1 MVLPNSLS
9 TIKERMAGITL
20 WDSKQEQQKIN
31 PLSDNDKQLLQQ
43 TAQSAV
49 NDILSQTQDPLDELG
64 VEQQIASNYGV
75 SSSIA
80 DLVV

>member
-80 DLVV
+80 D

>member
-1 MVLPNSLS
+1 MILPNSLS

>member
-49 NDILSQTQDPLDELG
+49 NDILSQIQDPLDELG
-64 VEQQIASNYGV
+64 IEQQIASNYGV

>member
-1 MVLPNSLS
+1 
-9 TIKERMAGITL
+9 L

-49 NDILSQTQDPLDELG
+49 NDILSQIQDPLDELG

>member
-1 MVLPNSLS
+1 MVLPNS
-9 TIKERMAGITL
+9 GITL

-49 NDILSQTQDPLDELG
+49 NDILSQIQDPLDELG

>member
-1 MVLPNSLS
+1 
-9 TIKERMAGITL
+9 L

-49 NDILSQTQDPLDELG
+49 NDILSQIQDPLDELG
-64 VEQQIASNYGV
+64 IEQQIASNYGV

>member
-9 TIKERMAGITL
+9 TIKGRMAGITL

>member
-49 NDILSQTQDPLDELG
+49 NDILSQIQDPLDELG